1 MESFTRAGQNVSSGV
16 YRVAGAFAR
25 GARRVLSYVPL
36 LGVAAIPPEV
46 DDDSNSSVGG
56 EEAEN
61 GSATAGSPVEEKLA
75 VSSPTAE
82 NESASVA
89 AATTPSTEAKEESS
103 PASAVNSPT
112 EEKTEEPTPS
122 APTPVP
128 VEEKKEEVEKVEAE
142 KKVVESTPESEAPVE
157 NNVAL
162 DSTTESSEEPT
173 KIVTSTPAV
182 PCEMMQA
189 PPPSAPV
196 ITEDVASV
204 AKAIEEIE
212 ISDKAVAAATIEC
225 NTNEIIADAH
235 YQNQLNE

>member
-1 MESFTRAGQNVSSGV
+1 MESFTRAGRNVSSGV

-82 NESASVA
+82 NESASVE

-157 NNVAL
+157 NNVDP
-162 DSTTESSEEPT
+162 DSTTESSEPT
-173 KIVTSTPAV
+173 TIVTSTPAV
-182 PCEMMQA
+182 PWEMKLA
-189 PPPSAPV
+189 PPPSAAV
-196 ITEDVASV
+196 FIDVATSV
-204 AKAIEEIE
+204 AKVIEGIE
-212 ISDKAVAAATIEC
+212 ISHNAAIGCDTK
-225 NTNEIIADAH
+225 EIIADAD
-235 YQNQLNE
+235 YKLCE